1 MDEITNK
8 TFERLGHLI
17 SEYARMCNRTNVEVA
32 HALLATKTL
41 RRYGYDHAQRGHL
54 TETQG
59 RAAIQVLDFWIRR
72 QTCKTPSSQG
82 SFSST

>member
-1 MDEITNK
+1 MDEITDE
-8 TFERLGHLI
+8 TFERVGYLI
-17 SEYARMCNRTNVEVA
+17 SEYARLCNRTNTEVA

-59 RAAIQVLDFWIRR
+59 MAAIQVLDFWIRR
-72 QTCKTPSSQG
+72 RTCEKPSSQG

>member
-1 MDEITNK
+1 MDEITDK
-8 TFERLGHLI
+8 TFERVGYLI
-17 SEYARMCNRTNVEVA
+17 SEYARLCNRTNVEVA

-41 RRYGYDHAQRGHL
+41 RRYGYDHAQRGRL

-72 QTCKTPSSQG
+72 KTCRKPSSQG
-82 SFSST
+82 SSSST